1 MKKTIGYIL
10 ILSLMVVSAST
21 VLSSCVSSPEDRIP
35 HDQSPNST
43 KNIEATSANAVNPDS
58 STTQV
63 SAQAVKPDDTT
74 IATEIDA
81 LVAKAKESIEAN
93 RLAEAMQFYISAL
106 SRASRAGY
114 TARTEELTDILNMT
128 GAKLTIE
135 PHESWIANDGSQRA
149 GDVRAAARGEGLMPM
164 VYLYESYGFGKS
176 VVPDAMIRFE
186 FVNNK
191 GQLNDT
197 VRTDPRGMANTII
210 SSVESAGKDATVRAF
225 PIFSSEGH
233 TFALRTVFRDFSY
246 LAPPN
251 IALVVAL
258 ERTPRGF
265 NENPRVLDAVS
276 SSLKPLGVQTI
287 SYNGVM
293 APEGF
298 MSAFGG
304 DSTALAAIGNA
315 VNPGYFA
322 LLLVEVG
329 PPIQMQL
336 QGRLYNIFTAT
347 GKATIR
353 IVRADGT
360 IVFAEAKD
368 GIRGQGG
375 SEQAAI
381 DDCLVKIRTDMTTL
395 IEDRAETI
403 QNAFF
408 D

>member
-1 MKKTIGYIL
+1 MKKTAKYFL
-10 ILSLMVVSAST
+10 ILSLVALSSSVT
-21 VLSSCVSSPEDRIP
+21 LSSCVSSPEGRD
-35 HDQSPNST
+35 DQSPVSSSPGNTESKPADT
-43 KNIEATSANAVNPDS
+43 IKPEA

-63 SAQAVKPDDTT
+63 AAQVTDPASAA
-74 IATEIDA
+74 IITEIDT
-81 LVAKAKESIEAN
+81 LMAKAKESIDAN
-93 RLAEAMQFYISAL
+93 RLAEGMQFYISAL
-106 SRASRAGY
+106 GRASRAGIK
-114 TARTEELTDILNMT
+114 ARTEELTGILNAT

-135 PHESWIANDGSQRA
+135 PHENWIANDGSQRA
-149 GDVRAAARGEGLMPM
+149 GDVRSAARGEGLMPT
-164 VYLYESYGFGKS
+164 VYLFESYGFGKS
-176 VVPDAMIRFE
+176 AVPDAMIRFE

-191 GQLNDT
+191 GQLNET

-210 SSVESAGKDATVRAF
+210 SSMESSGKDATIRAF
-225 PIFSSEGH
+225 PIFSSEGY

-251 IALVVAL
+251 IVLVMAL
-258 ERTPRGF
+258 ERTPLGF

-293 APEGF
+293 APERF

-304 DSTALAAIGNA
+304 DSTVLATFADA
-315 VNPGYFA
+315 VKPGYFA
-322 LLLVEVG
+322 LLLVEAG
-329 PPIQMQL
+329 PPVQMQL

-353 IVRADGT
+353 IVRADGI

-381 DDCLVKIRTDMTTL
+381 DDCLVKIRSDMTTL
-395 IEDRAETI
+395 LGDRAGTI
-403 QNAFF
+403 QKAFF

>member
-1 MKKTIGYIL
+1 MLFRSTIK
-10 ILSLMVVSAST
+10 
-21 VLSSCVSSPEDRIP
+21 PE
-35 HDQSPNST
+35 
-43 KNIEATSANAVNPDS
+43 A

-63 SAQAVKPDDTT
+63 AAQVTDPASAA
-74 IATEIDA
+74 IITEIDT
-81 LVAKAKESIEAN
+81 LMAKAKESIDAN
-93 RLAEAMQFYISAL
+93 RLAEGMQFYISAL
-106 SRASRAGY
+106 GRASRAGIK
-114 TARTEELTDILNMT
+114 ARTEELTGILNAT

-135 PHESWIANDGSQRA
+135 PHENWIANDGSQRA
-149 GDVRAAARGEGLMPM
+149 GDVRSAARGEGLMPT
-164 VYLYESYGFGKS
+164 VYLFESYGFGKS
-176 VVPDAMIRFE
+176 AVPDAMIRFE

-191 GQLNDT
+191 GQLNET

-210 SSVESAGKDATVRAF
+210 SSMESSGKDATIRAF
-225 PIFSSEGH
+225 PIFSSEGY

-251 IALVVAL
+251 IVLVMAL
-258 ERTPRGF
+258 ERTPLGF

-293 APEGF
+293 APERF

-304 DSTALAAIGNA
+304 DSTVLATFADA
-315 VNPGYFA
+315 VKPGYFA
-322 LLLVEVG
+322 LLLVEAG
-329 PPIQMQL
+329 PPVQMQL

-353 IVRADGT
+353 IVRADGI

-381 DDCLVKIRTDMTTL
+381 DDCLVKIRSDMTTL
-395 IEDRAETI
+395 LGDRAGTI
-403 QNAFF
+403 QKAFF